1 MATKTISIEGMMCA
15 HCEKTVKNALL
26 EIEGVSSAEV
36 SHETGT
42 AVVQI
47 NSDVTDEQLSKAV
60 TDRDYT
66 VTGIS

>member
-26 EIEGVSSAEV
+26 DIEGVSSAEV

-47 NSDVTDEQLSKAV
+47 NGDVTDEQLTKAI